1 MNIEIDI
8 NMNIDIDVTK
18 NIDMNI
24 EDIYES
30 IKVCLMRCE
39 SINQS
44 LPANGFHQ
52 EKWGVPSLQQ

>member
-1 MNIEIDI
+1 
-8 NMNIDIDVTK
+8 MNIDIDITINI
-18 NIDMNI
+18 NIDI
-24 EDIYES
+24 EKEIYIN